1 MGYYRILRAVRT
13 LITTPWNKV
22 RLRIN
27 GASYGPHFRSCGS
40 IGLAVLDGKLTIG
53 RDVYVNS
60 HPMADPIG
68 GQSKTIIQL
77 SGGTIRIGNRVG
89 ISNTAIC
96 SSNSVTIE
104 DDVCIGAG
112 CKIYDTD
119 FHSSI
124 AEYRQNGN
132 INIKTAPVR
141 IKQRAFIGGHSIVLK
156 GVTIG
161 KESVI
166 GAGSVVT
173 CDIPDGEIW
182 AGNPARFL
190 KKVDGAAVI
199 DRQERVME
207 AVED

>member
-40 IGLAVLDGKLTIG
+40 IGLAVVDGKLTIG

-68 GQSKTIIQL
+68 GQPKTIIQL

-190 KKVDGAAVI
+190 KKVHEGLLP
-199 DRQERVME
+199 
-207 AVED
+207 